1 MNLNQNIS
9 RVVNSFIQENEREQL
24 NTNFKQWF
32 ADSKIINKNG
42 SPLVV
47 YHGTKSKGIQFF
59 DASKIGQNKGNLG
72 HYGYGFY
79 FSTDIREAKG
89 YGSNILECYL
99 SIKNPFKGTDKE
111 LMMLKK
117 NGFDE
122 VDDIVDLAIDFKSLK
137 SSLKKN
143 PFIYDFLNLLEKKSQ
158 EKAWEEVLKK
168 YKGSDFEILNDITDI
183 IEYTTLNPHSN
194 GIPDY
199 VYDILKDLNVKPKI
213 IKGFETQ
220 QSLHW
225 ITDLGENSQHF
236 TDTIKKMGYDG
247 VWYGSEIVAFYPT
260 QIKSIKN
267 DGSWD
272 IDDKNIYS

>member
-1 MNLNQNIS
+1 MKKNIS
-9 RVVNSFIQENEREQL
+9 LVIESFLNEN
-24 NTNFKQWF
+24 TSKFKQWF
-32 ADSKIINKNG
+32 AGSKIISKNG

-47 YHGTKSKGIQFF
+47 YHGTKSNDIQFF
-59 DASKIGQNKGNLG
+59 DLSRIGQNKGNLG

-89 YGSNILECYL
+89 YGGNILECYL
-99 SIKNPFKGTDKE
+99 SIKNPFRGTDRE

-117 NGFDE
+117 SGFDE
-122 VDDIVDLAIDFKSLK
+122 VDDVVDLAINFESLK
-137 SSLKKN
+137 SSLKN
-143 PFIYDFLNLLEKKSQ
+143 NQLIYDFLSILEKKGQ
-158 EKAWEEVLKK
+158 EKAWQEILKK

-199 VYDILKDLNVKPKI
+199 VFDTLEDLNIKPKT

-272 IDDKNIYS
+272 KDNKNIYS